1 MTILIRSV
9 ILNHWSQKQDYLETK
24 QRWKGSG
31 LSILSKSLS
40 LIPVWHHL
48 AQCPLTLCGRPC
60 HCCHG
65 DVWTCTGLEG
75 RTAWWWGGGYR
86 QQQTTLGR
94 HPEAWAQ
101 GKQPSLIPVGLLS
114 WGDTAA
120 VSNPTEDMRWRFSVF
135 AGGQL
140 PDSHKPGTDGVGL
153 SGKGPE
159 EASWTVAE
167 RGDCLSAQALGHT
180 ATPRWARAP
189 ALGFQ
194 RDVFGGGTGFPLSL
208 QDPKDSPPPSPQ
220 TVSYSHSLSQPPKC
234 SSNSFSPSAMDPL
247 TLCYSHHCLLTFWRK
262 KGEGWAAALHPSA
275 PCLSMLW
282 TMMLQHGSLGAIKT
296 LASGLRPST
305 KPPFVLCASHRCPPS
320 DCKTHTS
327 IFWVRHEK
335 EARQMY

>member
-114 WGDTAA
+114 RGDTAA

-153 SGKGPE
+153 IGKGPE

-194 RDVFGGGTGFPLSL
+194 RDVFGGGDWLSLVFTGSQRLPSTITSNSFLLPLSL
-208 QDPKDSPPPSPQ
+208 PAPQ
-220 TVSYSHSLSQPPKC
+220 MLLQQLF
-234 SSNSFSPSAMDPL
+234 SFSHGPSHTVLFPPL
-247 TLCYSHHCLLTFWRK
+247 FTYILEKKGGRLSCCTAPICPMSFHAVDHDAAAWLSGCHKDFGKWAEAFDQASLCTLCLTPMPTIWLQNSHINI
-262 KGEGWAAALHPSA
+262 
-275 PCLSMLW
+275 
-282 TMMLQHGSLGAIKT
+282 LG
-296 LASGLRPST
+296 
-305 KPPFVLCASHRCPPS
+305 
-320 DCKTHTS
+320 
-327 IFWVRHEK
+327 
-335 EARQMY
+335 